1 MLLFTG
7 IHAREW
13 ISPAVAM
20 FIIKQ
25 LVERYETFKP
35 VVDAVDWYILPMMNP
50 DGYEYTHSSDRLWRK
65 SRSQTE
71 DNSLRSR

>member
-1 MLLFTG
+1 MISG
-7 IHAREW
+7 MHAREW

-35 VVDAVDWYILPMMNP
+35 VVDKVDWYILPMVNP
-50 DGYEYTHSSDRLWRK
+50 DGYEYTHTSDRLWRK
-65 SRSQTE
+65 SRSQHD